1 MFALGRRQTQR
12 SVNIWPGFVDGLASL
27 LLVVVFVLMVFIIAQ
42 FFLSAALSGRDEAL
56 QQLEQR
62 VTELSDMLSLER
74 ASNAELRSNVSQLSQ
89 ELQTSIGKRERLESR
104 LNALA
109 RERDKLES
117 ELSEA
122 REDARAA
129 AAELRQAYETIDAD
143 KEKIQ
148 TQLDQVATL
157 RSLRDELHQEVARL
171 ETRLAAARELAE
183 ARKAELDR
191 LDQELARTEATA
203 KERAQKIASLQDQL
217 YETQEEAEDR
227 QDRLA
232 QLRDQLDQ
240 AESRAAGL
248 DARLADK
255 TDALAQKTE
264 LSEEQQIKIDLLNRQ
279 LSSLRRQVA
288 RLNSALE
295 AAEALN
301 EAKDVKIANL
311 GERLNAALA
320 TKVQELARYRSDF
333 FGRLREV
340 LGDRQ
345 NIRIVGDRFVFQSE
359 VLFDTASATLG
370 PGGRAQ
376 IRQLAST
383 LKEVMAEIPDDID
396 WILRVDGHTD
406 RRPIDTPRFPS
417 NWELSTA
424 RAVEVVKFLIDQ
436 DIPANRLAAAGFGAE
451 QPLDPG
457 SDEIAYRRNRR
468 IEFKLTQQ

>member
-62 VTELSDMLSLER
+62 VTELSEMLSLER
-74 ASNAELRSNVSQLSQ
+74 ATNAELRSNVSQLSE
-89 ELQTSIGKRERLESR
+89 ELQASIGKRERLESR
-104 LNALA
+104 LAALA
-109 RERDKLES
+109 RERDKLDS

-129 AAELRQAYETIDAD
+129 AAELKQAYEAIDAD

-148 TQLDQVATL
+148 TQLDQIATL
-157 RSLRDELHQEVARL
+157 RSLRDELHREVARL
-171 ETRLAAARELAE
+171 ETRLAAARNLAE
-183 ARKAELDR
+183 ERKAELDR
-191 LDQELARTEATA
+191 LDQELARTQETAEA
-203 KERAQKIASLQDQL
+203 RARKIASLQDQL
-217 YETQEEAEDR
+217 YEAEETAETR
-227 QDRLA
+227 KTRLEDLRA
-232 QLRDQLDQ
+232 QLDETAARASRLDTQL
-240 AESRAAGL
+240 AK
-248 DARLADK
+248 K
-255 TDALAQKTE
+255 TDALDRKTD
-264 LSEEQQIKIDLLNRQ
+264 LSKEQQLKIDLLNRQ

-295 AAEALN
+295 AAEARN

-320 TKVQELARYRSDF
+320 TKVQELARYRSEF

-345 NIRIVGDRFVFQSE
+345 DIRIVGDRFVFQSE

-383 LKEVMAEIPDDID
+383 LKEVIAEIPDDID

-406 RRPIDTPRFPS
+406 QRPIDTTRFPS

-424 RAVEVVKFLIDQ
+424 RAVEVVKFLIDEG
-436 DIPANRLAAAGFGAE
+436 IPAERLAAVGFGAE